1 MSDPTGLPD
10 QEPGSP
16 HPREVYELYGHQA
29 EEAKLAESLEGGRR
43 PHAWLICGPKGVG
56 KATLAYRLA
65 RRLLGA
71 AAFGDA
77 PLGSDPDDP
86 IVRKIAQ
93 GSHPDLRTATRLDPE
108 KNEIK
113 RDVTVLSVR
122 QLTSFFAL
130 TADGVGGARV
140 GIVDCADDMSMSA
153 ANALLKT
160 LEEPP
165 AGGSLILLSHAPG
178 RLLPTL
184 RSRCRKIAL
193 HPLTT
198 DEMARVLPD
207 IDPVCRALARG
218 CPGRAK
224 ALAAL
229 NIGQIYTAM
238 SAHLSGLPR
247 APLDEALA
255 LGERSQA
262 NGDTFLALFDMLA
275 DWLARAGRAGLGLPI
290 DEIEAGESA
299 VLGRLAAN
307 AGPDK
312 AAECWTKMRELR
324 EAVDGL
330 NLDRGLA
337 TLEALRIVR
346 AELSPRH

>member
-1 MSDPTGLPD
+1 
-10 QEPGSP
+10 
-16 HPREVYELYGHQA
+16 
-29 EEAKLAESLEGGRR
+29 
-43 PHAWLICGPKGVG
+43 
-56 KATLAYRLA
+56 
-65 RRLLGA
+65 
-71 AAFGDA
+71 
-77 PLGSDPDDP
+77 
-86 IVRKIAQ
+86 
-93 GSHPDLRTATRLDPE
+93 
-108 KNEIK
+108 
-113 RDVTVLSVR
+113 
-122 QLTSFFAL
+122 
-130 TADGVGGARV
+130 
-140 GIVDCADDMSMSA
+140 
-153 ANALLKT
+153 
-160 LEEPP
+160 
-165 AGGSLILLSHAPG
+165 
-178 RLLPTL
+178 
-184 RSRCRKIAL
+184 
-193 HPLTT
+193 
-198 DEMARVLPD
+198 
-207 IDPVCRALARG
+207 
-218 CPGRAK
+218 
-224 ALAAL
+224 
-229 NIGQIYTAM
+229 M